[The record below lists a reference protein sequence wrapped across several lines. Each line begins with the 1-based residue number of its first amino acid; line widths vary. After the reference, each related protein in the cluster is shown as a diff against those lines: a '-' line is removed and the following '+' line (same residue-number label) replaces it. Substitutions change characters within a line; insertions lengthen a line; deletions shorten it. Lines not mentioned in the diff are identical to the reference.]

1 MKMFIRGEWK
11 DKSDKIEVRNPFDQA
26 IVDTVPRGDASDVDQ
41 ALRGAVEG
49 SELMRKMPAYDRA
62 QILSKAAGLL
72 GERSEEFARTISTEE
87 GKILA
92 EARVEVNRA
101 AEIMQLS
108 AEEAKRLTG
117 EVLPLDAAPGGAGK
131 LGFTL
136 RVPCGVVAAIS
147 PFNFPLHLVCHKVG
161 PALAAG
167 NAVVLKPAS
176 DTPLSAVKLVE
187 LLLEAG
193 LPPLAAACLT
203 GLGSEVG
210 DPLCADNRVRKVTFT
225 GSYEV
230 GEHICKVAGMKKVT
244 MELGSNAPLIVMDDA
259 DLDRVAQAT
268 AATGFA
274 NAGQVCI
281 STQRVL
287 TDRKVYDD
295 FLGRLK
301 QQVEQITTG
310 NQLQE
315 QTRMGP
321 MIRES
326 DALRVSDWIS
336 EAISSGAN
344 LVTGGERT
352 GTTVQPTVLGDV
364 DPKMRISCDELFGP
378 AVAVSRFDSMDQAIA
393 LANDTRYGLSAGIF
407 TQDVDRAMR
416 FAQEVQS
423 GNLHINW
430 GPQWRAD
437 LMPYGGL
444 KDSGIGKEGPKYAV
458 EEMTE
463 LKMVVFHLGSAS

>member
-1 MKMFIRGEWK
+1 MKMFIRGQWI
-11 DKSDKIEVRNPFDQA
+11 DKPQKIEVRNPYDRSV
-26 IVDTVPRGDASDVDQ
+26 IDTVPRADAKDVDQ
-41 ALRGAVEG
+41 ALAGAVEG
-49 SELMRKMPAYDRA
+49 AEIMRKLPAYDRA
-62 QILSKAAGLL
+62 KILRKTADLMTQ
-72 GERSEEFARTISTEE
+72 RVEELARTISMEE

-92 EARVEVNRA
+92 ESRFETVRA
-101 AEIMQLS
+101 AEIIQLS

-117 EVLPLDAAPGGAGK
+117 EVLPLDAAPGGAGR

-167 NAVVLKPAS
+167 NAVVIKPAS
-176 DTPLSAVKLVE
+176 DTPLSALKLVE

-193 LPPLAAACLT
+193 LPPLAVSCLT
-203 GLGSEVG
+203 GSGSEVG
-210 DPLCADNRVRKVTFT
+210 DPLCADKRVRKITFT

-230 GEHICKVAGMKKVT
+230 GAHICKVAGMKKVT
-244 MELGSNAPLIVMDDA
+244 MELGSNSPLIVMDDA
-259 DLDRVAQAT
+259 DMEKVVEAT
-268 AATGFA
+268 AMTGFS

-287 TDRKVYDD
+287 ADRKIYDT

-301 QQVEQITTG
+301 TRVEKITVG
-310 NQLQE
+310 DQLRE
-315 QTRMGP
+315 ETRMGP

-326 DALRVSDWIS
+326 DAVRVTNWIRD
-336 EAISSGAN
+336 AVKGGAR
-344 LVTGGERT
+344 LVTGGERQ
-352 GTTVQPTVLGDV
+352 GTLVQPTVVADV
-364 DPKMRISCDELFGP
+364 DPRMRISCDELFGP
-378 AVAVSRFDSMDQAIA
+378 AVAVTRFSDLDQAIA
-393 LANDTRYGLSAGIF
+393 LANDTNYGLSAGIF
-407 TQDVDRAMR
+407 TQDIDRAMR
-416 FAQEVQS
+416 FAREVQS

-444 KDSGIGKEGPKYAV
+444 KDSGMGKEGPKYAV

-463 LKMVVFHLGSAS
+463 LKMVVVHLKG